1 MSNKLQLAVIFGGK
15 SSEHEVS
22 LMSAASIIENLDR
35 EKYDIHQVGITKEG
49 QWLLYDG
56 PVEGLGDGRW
66 LNEIGRAHV

>member
-35 EKYDIHQVGITKEG
+35 EKYDIHQVGIK
-49 QWLLYDG
+49 
-56 PVEGLGDGRW
+56 
-66 LNEIGRAHV
+66 IGRAHV